1 MAHMK
6 EISISGVLSGFVVV
20 VATTIVLSIL
30 SPIIFTK
37 LVQSGDMDILLT
49 STGPLVYAVFVLLV
63 STAFGVFVCHKVAG
77 SPFLVNTILVVV
89 LYAAF
94 SYLLSTAPS
103 NEIKPYPLWYVV
115 TTYLVLIPGA
125 YVGHQLAVRLVGKGK
140 QVD

>member
-1 MAHMK
+1 MK
-6 EISISGVLSGFVVV
+6 GLSVAGILAGFVVV

-49 STGPLVYAVFVLLV
+49 STGPLVYALIVILV
-63 STAFGVFVCHKVAG
+63 SSAFGVFICHKVAD
-77 SPFLVNTILVVV
+77 SPFLVNTILVVL

-125 YVGHQLAVRLVGKGK
+125 YIGHRLAARILRNA
-140 QVD
+140 